1 MKSGFNGKE
10 RSKRNWETL
19 LAASDERLR
28 IVKSQPIEQAQPA
41 RTRLQMVP
49 F

>member
-10 RSKRNWETL
+10 RSKRNWEAL

-28 IVKSQPIEQAQPA
+28 IVNITKPHGAHDSVIEI
-41 RTRLQMVP
+41 V
-49 F
+49 FDV